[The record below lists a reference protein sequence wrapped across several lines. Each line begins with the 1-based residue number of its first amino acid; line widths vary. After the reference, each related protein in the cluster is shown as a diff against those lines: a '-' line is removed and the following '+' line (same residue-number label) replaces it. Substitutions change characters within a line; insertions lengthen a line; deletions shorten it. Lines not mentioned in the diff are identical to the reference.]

1 MDFRWKA
8 LVVAIGAIAAD
19 AAVKTLAVSR
29 LTNGV
34 LDLPGPLD
42 LRLAMNSG
50 IAFGIGKGLP
60 GWMVVSA
67 TAAVT
72 ILLSV
77 VVWRG
82 RFPPL
87 AGGLVVGGALANV
100 ADRIGDGTVVDVF
113 DLGWWPTFNLAD
125 VCITVGIGLIL
136 LTASPRSFTEGT
148 FERNAGASHSR
159 QQPTRKESPAP
170 QSDEPDNAHT

>member
-1 MDFRWKA
+1 MNFRWKA
-8 LVVAIGAIAAD
+8 LVVAIGAFAAD

-29 LTNGV
+29 MTNGA

-60 GWMVVSA
+60 GWLVVSA

-72 ILLSV
+72 ILLSL

-82 RFPPL
+82 GFPPL
-87 AGGLVVGGALANV
+87 AGGLIVGGALANV
-100 ADRIGDGTVVDVF
+100 ADRIGDGTVVDLF

-125 VCITVGIGLIL
+125 VWITVGIGLIL
-136 LTASPRSFTEGT
+136 LTASQQSFTEDT
-148 FERNAGASHSR
+148 
-159 QQPTRKESPAP
+159 SPR
-170 QSDEPDNAHT
+170 SKVGR